1 MTEVRPFRALRF
13 ARDPGPRIAPPYD
26 VISAEERERFA
37 AEPENVVHLTLPPGA
52 EGARDYAAAAETLR
66 RWLEQGVLER
76 DATER
81 LYTLSETTTSGSVRR
96 GIFGLLRLADYG
108 AGVVLPHERT
118 MPGPKRD
125 RLLLTRATRANL
137 EPLLFLYDDR
147 EGKTAPLI
155 DLAAE
160 AAPLASCRGPD
171 GTGLELHALEAAGAT
186 RALLGFL
193 AERPVVIADG
203 HHRYETML
211 RYRDEVRGAGEPV
224 RGAGE
229 PLGGAADPQA
239 APHEYVLA
247 YLVNAFDPGTEVRAI
262 HRVLTGRVADPEQTC
277 RRCGFSLE
285 RLDATLGADQLLAM
299 LGERAASAQAFAI
312 VTPEGGWLATR
323 PRGERLDVELLHEEL
338 LPELGGELSFDAR
351 PARTLERV
359 RSGQAALGIL
369 LNPLP
374 AADLFR
380 VVEAGALLPQ
390 KSTYFSPKVPS
401 GLVLRDF

>member
-13 ARDPGPRIAPPYD
+13 ARDPGPRLAPPYD
-26 VISAEERERFA
+26 VISEEERARFA
-37 AEPENVVHLTLPPGA
+37 AEPENVVHLTLPPGP
-52 EGARDYAAAAETLR
+52 EGERDYAAAAETLR
-66 RWLEQGVLER
+66 RWLEHGVLER
-76 DATER
+76 DATEH
-81 LYTLSETTTSGSVRR
+81 LYTLSERTLAGRVRR

-125 RLLLTRATRANL
+125 RLLLTRSTRANL

-147 EGKTAPLI
+147 EGKTAALLEP
-155 DLAAE
+155 AAE

-171 GTGLELHALEAAGAT
+171 GTGLELRALDAPGGT
-186 RALLGFL
+186 RALLAFL

-211 RYRDEVRGAGEPV
+211 RYRDEC
-224 RGAGE
+224 
-229 PLGGAADPQA
+229 LGAADPQGGAVDPSA

-262 HRVLTGRVADPEQTC
+262 HRLLTGRVTDPAEAC
-277 RRCGFSLE
+277 RRRGFSLE
-285 RLDATLGADQLLAM
+285 RLDGTLGADRLLAM

-312 VTPEGGWLATR
+312 VAPEGGWLATR
-323 PRGERLDVELLHEEL
+323 PRGEHLDVEVLHGEL
-338 LPELGGELSFDAR
+338 LPEFGGELSFDSR
-351 PARTLERV
+351 PERTLERV

-380 VVEAGALLPQ
+380 VVETGTLLPE
-390 KSTYFSPKVPS
+390 KSTFFSPKVPS